1 MKAIG
6 YLVLINNAYP
16 DTIAFNKSLAIEAA
30 KRFNPNAVGYID
42 RTYTERRSAS
52 ELAKMLAFDNKE
64 SREDILRRVRCELNG
79 FWSRQTL
86 IVD

>member
-16 DTIAFNKSLAIEAA
+16 ETIAFNKKVAMEAA
-30 KRFNPNAVGYID
+30 NRFNPNAVNYIE

-52 ELAKMLAFDNKE
+52 ELAKMLAFDNNE
-64 SREDILRRVRCELNG
+64 SREEILARVRRELNEYWEG
-79 FWSRQTL
+79 KRLSS
-86 IVD
+86 

>member
-16 DTIAFNKSLAIEAA
+16 ETIAFNKQIAVEAA
-30 KRFNPNAVGYID
+30 NRFNPNAVNYIE

-52 ELAKMLAFDNKE
+52 ELAKMLAFDNTE
-64 SREDILRRVRCELNG
+64 SREDILVRVRRELNAYWEG
-79 FWSRQTL
+79 RLMSS
-86 IVD
+86 

>member
-1 MKAIG
+1 MRAIG

-16 DTIAFNKSLAIEAA
+16 DTIAFNKQMAVEAA
-30 KRFNPNAVGYID
+30 RRFNPNAVSYIE

-64 SREDILRRVRCELNG
+64 SREEILERVRGELNS
-79 FWSRQTL
+79 FWGGKKIRA
-86 IVD
+86 